1 MNIYKDQ
8 RFLKEVKELSKKLN
22 IPENVIL
29 NAHRGYYKF
38 IKEKLEELPLK
49 EDLTDES
56 LDSMVKSI
64 NVSSL
69 GKFFIDIDKYKR
81 KKEIYKQYLNNVKA
95 KED

>member
-1 MNIYKDQ
+1 MGAVCD
-8 RFLKEVKELSKKLN
+8 SKKDSQTESVK
-22 IPENVIL
+22 PPPPQ
-29 NAHRGYYKF
+29 
-38 IKEKLEELPLK
+38 IKPQTHIEELPLK

-69 GKFFIDIDKYKR
+69 GKFFINTDKYKR

>member
-1 MNIYKDQ
+1 
-8 RFLKEVKELSKKLN
+8 
-22 IPENVIL
+22 
-29 NAHRGYYKF
+29 
-38 IKEKLEELPLK
+38 
-49 EDLTDES
+49 
-56 LDSMVKSI
+56 MVKSI